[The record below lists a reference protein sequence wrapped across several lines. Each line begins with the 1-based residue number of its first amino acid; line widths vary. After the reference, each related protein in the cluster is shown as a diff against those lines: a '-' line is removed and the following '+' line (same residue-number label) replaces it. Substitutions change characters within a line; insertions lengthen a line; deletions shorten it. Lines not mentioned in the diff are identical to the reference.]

1 MRWFWQTPFYNV
13 ETGNPILPPY
23 SIQIT
28 TQDSHSHT
36 GTTSAGGGHITA
48 PLIGLWIISGQ
59 ERREKRS
66 SIIVF
71 PDLFIEKTREWT
83 IKKVEENLQA
93 ELDGSPLYRIEVRW
107 AVVTSHCIQ
116 QVVQNTDTDS
126 ASPFTHRR
134 YHPPLVGLGVV
145 SLHTGD
151 SVTTAPATNYR

>member
-1 MRWFWQTPFYNV
+1 MRWYWQTPFYNV

-83 IKKVEENLQA
+83 IKKSRGKSPGGARRITSLQNW
-93 ELDGSPLYRIEVRW
+93 GTMS
-107 AVVTSHCIQ
+107 
-116 QVVQNTDTDS
+116 
-126 ASPFTHRR
+126 RR
-134 YHPPLVGLGVV
+134 DLP
-145 SLHTGD
+145 LHTASRPEHWHRLRIAVYSSTLPSATRWSGGRI
-151 SVTTAPATNYR
+151 APHWR